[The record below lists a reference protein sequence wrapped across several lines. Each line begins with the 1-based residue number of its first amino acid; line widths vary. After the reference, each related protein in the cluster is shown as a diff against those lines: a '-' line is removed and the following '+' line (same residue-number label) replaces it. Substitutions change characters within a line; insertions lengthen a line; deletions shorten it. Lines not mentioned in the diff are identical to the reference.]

1 MSDRA
6 ELLRLIADE
15 IDKREV
21 EIVALWGAHQILSGS
36 DSPPAAELLLP
47 SPMVEPTPAV
57 DVEPALEVQADP
69 APKATGSNRG
79 GVRRNGRAPSPGT
92 ARIGQTAELARGLAK
107 KNGGL
112 VNVDD
117 LSGMIHGVAD
127 MNPDRASVAE
137 ISKVLI
143 SRLTATADF
152 TREATGIYRWEKYA
166 APTEPVSTPEA
177 QPAPRCPR
185 CQGTLASRPWS
196 TSVGETGVALECR
209 QCGHEVKQSE
219 ELEVAARVVDGMQE
233 AF

>member
-6 ELLRLIADE
+6 ELLRLITEE

-21 EIVALWGAHQILSGS
+21 EIAHLWRAHQILLSS
-36 DSPPAAELLLP
+36 DSAPAAELLLP
-47 SPMVEPTPAV
+47 LPMVEPTPAV
-57 DVEPALEVQADP
+57 DVETTLEVPADP
-69 APKATGSNRG
+69 APKATGSNGG
-79 GVRRNGRAPSPGT
+79 GVRLNGRAPSPGKP
-92 ARIGQTAELARGLAK
+92 RIGQTSGLARELAK

-117 LSGMIHGVAD
+117 LSGMIYGVAD

-143 SRLTATADF
+143 ARLTVTADF

-166 APTEPVSTPEA
+166 AQTEPVSTPEA

-185 CQGTLASRPWS
+185 CKGTLASQPWA
-196 TSVGETGVALECR
+196 TAAGETGVALECR
-209 QCGHEVKQSE
+209 QCGHEVTQPE
-219 ELEVAARVVDGMQE
+219 ELEVAASVVDGMQE
-233 AF
+233 DF

>member
-69 APKATGSNRG
+69 APKATGSKPRWSPSQRSSSQPGDGQDRPDRG
-79 GVRRNGRAPSPGT
+79 AGR
-92 ARIGQTAELARGLAK
+92 ELAK

-127 MNPDRASVAE
+127 MNPDHASVAE